1 MYKVTPYSLVNNN
14 KTGNDLYG
22 YQYSTGYINHSTSL
36 QHNARHPFKKDTVL
50 TLKDFQEI

>member
-14 KTGNDLYG
+14 KTRNALNG

-36 QHNARHPFKKDTVL
+36 QHNTRYLLKKDAVL
-50 TLKDFQEI
+50 IWKDFLET